1 MKKSPGLA
9 AASSAITISRQTPVR
24 RVRTELAKAVRRR
37 TGTNPFQA
45 KQLEE
50 FVAGYMP
57 TITASTNIENYIKV
71 EYEI

>member
-1 MKKSPGLA
+1 MS
-9 AASSAITISRQTPVR
+9 TIRHYPPILRQIPVR
-24 RVRTELAKAVRRR
+24 RVRTEWAKAIRRE

-50 FVAGYMP
+50 FPSGYMP
-57 TITASTNIENYIKV
+57 TITASANIENYIMV

>member
-1 MKKSPGLA
+1 MIQHYPPIL
-9 AASSAITISRQTPVR
+9 RQVPVR
-24 RVRTELAKAVRRR
+24 RVRTEWAKAIRRE

-50 FVAGYMP
+50 FPSGYMP
-57 TITASTNIENYIKV
+57 TITANVNIDNYIKV

>member
-1 MKKSPGLA
+1 M
-9 AASSAITISRQTPVR
+9 SSITPPISRQIPVR
-24 RVRTELAKAVRRR
+24 RVRTEEAKSIRRQ

-50 FVAGYMP
+50 FTSGYMP

-71 EYEI
+71 EYEL

>member
-1 MKKSPGLA
+1 MIQYYPPIL
-9 AASSAITISRQTPVR
+9 RQVPVR
-24 RVRTELAKAVRRR
+24 RVRTQWAKAIRRE

-50 FVAGYMP
+50 FPAGYMP
-57 TITASTNIENYIKV
+57 TITASVNIENYIKV